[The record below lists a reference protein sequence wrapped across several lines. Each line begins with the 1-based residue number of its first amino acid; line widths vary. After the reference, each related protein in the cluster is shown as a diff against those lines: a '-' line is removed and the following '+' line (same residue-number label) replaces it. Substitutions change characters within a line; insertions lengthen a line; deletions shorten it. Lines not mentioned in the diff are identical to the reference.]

1 MYLKSFHI
9 SGLFGHLNHDVIFK
23 ENDVTIIIAPNG
35 YGKTICLK
43 VIHSV
48 FNKRL
53 AFLRNLHFSSV
64 VFFTESG
71 SFSIS
76 KKDPSSTELV
86 LCVNGSVS
94 DMTISK
100 SVDSQDKKIMLSR
113 LSLYVPFLNRVSTRE
128 WEDTRHGDLYSFD
141 DAVEVFSEYL
151 PDQYVSKQLPN
162 WFLDIIN
169 SLDVHLVQDQ
179 RLIQRNGI
187 GSARDLNKG
196 FLNTITMYAGELAEI
211 IVDSGVEA
219 AKVSQ
224 DLDSSFPARLLR
236 YSQGGALLSE
246 DQIIYELKQL
256 QSIREGLSSFNLL
269 SSYQSF
275 PDLHAENMNEEE
287 RKVLSLYIGDTKEKL
302 VAYHNVYTKIALFT
316 KILNTRRLSFK
327 TVKTNSE
334 QGFYFETTD
343 GLVLNSTELSSG
355 EQHQVVLLFEL
366 IFKTNKNILVLIDEP
381 EISLHIA
388 WQKEFLNDIKA
399 ITSLQKMPIVIAT
412 HSPQIINGNWDLT
425 VNLGGGNQ

>member
-1 MYLKSFHI
+1 
-9 SGLFGHLNHDVIFK
+9 
-23 ENDVTIIIAPNG
+23 
-35 YGKTICLK
+35 
-43 VIHSV
+43 
-48 FNKRL
+48 
-53 AFLRNLHFSSV
+53 
-64 VFFTESG
+64 
-71 SFSIS
+71 
-76 KKDPSSTELV
+76 
-86 LCVNGSVS
+86 
-94 DMTISK
+94 
-100 SVDSQDKKIMLSR
+100 
-113 LSLYVPFLNRVSTRE
+113 
-128 WEDTRHGDLYSFD
+128 
-141 DAVEVFSEYL
+141 
-151 PDQYVSKQLPN
+151 
-162 WFLDIIN
+162 
-169 SLDVHLVQDQ
+169 
-179 RLIQRNGI
+179 
-187 GSARDLNKG
+187 
-196 FLNTITMYAGELAEI
+196 
-211 IVDSGVEA
+211 
-219 AKVSQ
+219 
-224 DLDSSFPARLLR
+224 
-236 YSQGGALLSE
+236 
-246 DQIIYELKQL
+246 
-256 QSIREGLSSFNLL
+256 
-269 SSYQSF
+269 
-275 PDLHAENMNEEE
+275 MNEEE